1 MVDYAVKNNMKY
13 TVYRSALGLTLVVSA
28 LLSAFATMPALAED
42 GKPSIQ
48 EVIVTTERREVN
60 LQDLGGTAVSFT
72 GEELALQGIQDI
84 TDLSESVVGLEIGNA
99 RGNVEVWIRGVG
111 SPNNTELGD
120 PAAAMHIDGVYIPR
134 PRGIGGAFFD
144 LNRVEVNVGPQG
156 TLRGRNAMAG
166 SINAIPWHPGLD
178 RWDLMVELEKG
189 NYSQDVFQFV
199 TNIPLGDEFAM
210 RFAYLKQDHDS
221 YYNDVGPFN
230 IRAPEAADNTAARLQ
245 FLWQP
250 TDRLR
255 ILAAGD
261 YLTEQGTGYTGTNF
275 ANPLGN
281 GVDAEDIDDPR
292 DVYLRGISPIQDT
305 KHWGLK
311 LQVNYDFDI
320 GTLEFTYGHRDLLYD
335 YQASTPL
342 SPDYPDAVANLG
354 GPLIFEAI
362 DDYSP
367 FQDVTDS
374 VSDVFELRFYTDPE
388 NTVYYTAGLFYFIED
403 QYSFLGATGDGQ
415 NFFQGIEF
423 NQPNTDTESLSVY
436 GDVTW
441 NYTDETR
448 FTFGLRFTDDHKDR
462 QGVNAQYRVSAGG
475 TNLITGATNVDGLGF
490 RFGTEGFEFAI
501 RDREIFNPDTD
512 NDGDI
517 SEDEYFEFI
526 LDGIK
531 TPGARD
537 TFHIALRNE
546 LNDVLTPCEDFRL
559 GDDLTCPDD
568 GFYAFIG
575 GTASR
580 ASVTPQKGEID
591 ENFVDWRV
599 RVEHDVTEENLLYLL
614 IATGHKSGGFN
625 DTFSVPVDDR
635 GSPVVPPEEPVGVRF
650 QNGLGGDDNTYTTE
664 KVTFYE
670 LGSKNEFEIGGIPGT
685 LNGSLFFQDYTDQV
699 FCNVLSVGQVLAR
712 DPSAELSD
720 AERVSLG
727 VNFCFNSE
735 KTEIYGSQLE
745 GSFYFAHEL
754 TFKWSALWLET
765 QIRKS
770 NPVVDSRFQPDDP
783 DEGDGAVPVDITGNR
798 LPRSPRYSLNL
809 SLSQQIELDIG
820 SLDYILSASWRDEQH
835 MDIFNGIDYQQ
846 PDNPRKRLD
855 DLVNGYWTFDFG
867 AGLNIGDS
875 KFRVETFV
883 NNITNEVR
891 PAAIIIRQYDNTRF
905 YTRPRTYGARI
916 RWQL

>member
-1 MVDYAVKNNMKY
+1 MKY
-13 TVYRSALGLTLVVSA
+13 ATTRSALALSLAFSA
-28 LLSAFATMPALAED
+28 LAATPTFAEGDGPA
-42 GKPSIQ
+42 IQ

-144 LNRVEVNVGPQG
+144 LERVEVNVGPQG

-166 SINAIPWHPGLD
+166 SINAIPWKPGLD
-178 RWDLMVELEKG
+178 RWDLLVELEKG
-189 NYSQDVFQFV
+189 NYSQEVFQFV
-199 TNIPLGDEFAM
+199 TNVPLGDEFAM

-221 YYNDVGPFN
+221 YFNDVGPFE
-230 IRAPEAADNTAARLQ
+230 IRAPEAADNTAARLS

-250 TDRLR
+250 IDRLR

-261 YLTEQGTGYTGTNF
+261 YLTEEGTGYTGTNF

-281 GVDAEDIDDPR
+281 DVDPDDIEDPR
-292 DVYLRGISPIQDT
+292 DVYQRGISPIQDT

-311 LQVNYDFDI
+311 LQVDYDFDI
-320 GTLEFTYGHRDLLYD
+320 GTLQFTYGHRDLLYD

-342 SPDYPDAVANLG
+342 SPDYPGAVANLG
-354 GPLIFEAI
+354 GPLGLLEAI
-362 DDYSP
+362 DDYSR

-374 VSDVFELRFYTDPE
+374 VSDIFEMRFFTDPE
-388 NTVYYTAGLFYFIED
+388 NEVFYTAGLFYFLED

-415 NFFQGIEF
+415 TFFQGIEF
-423 NQPNTDTESLSVY
+423 NQPNTDTESLSLY

-441 NYTDETR
+441 NYTDQTR

-475 TNLITGATNVDGLGF
+475 ENVVTGASTSGLGF

-501 RDREIFNPDTD
+501 RDREIFNPDTN
-512 NDGDI
+512 NDGDV
-517 SEDEYFEFI
+517 SEREYFEFI
-526 LDGIK
+526 LDGIG

-537 TFHIALRNE
+537 NFHTALQNTI
-546 LNDVLTPCEDFRL
+546 NGVPTPCIDTRL
-559 GDDLTCPDD
+559 FDDLVCPAD
-568 GFYAFIG
+568 GFYDFIA
-575 GTASR
+575 GTAAR
-580 ASVTPQKGEID
+580 VSVTPQQGEID
-591 ENFVDWRV
+591 DNFVDWRV
-599 RVEHDVTEENLLYLL
+599 RVEHDVTDENLMYLL

-625 DTFSVPVDDR
+625 DTFSVLVDDR
-635 GSPVVPPEEPVGVRF
+635 GIQTPNPEDAVGVRF
-650 QNGLGGDDNTYTTE
+650 ENGVGGGDNTYGTE

-670 LGSKNEFEIGGIPGT
+670 LGSKNEFEVGGIPGT
-685 LNGSLFFQDYTDQV
+685 LNGSLFYQDYTDQV
-699 FCNVLSVGQVLAR
+699 FCNVLGVGQILQG
-712 DPSAELSD
+712 DTTAELSD
-720 AERVSLG
+720 FERVSLG

-735 KTEIYGSQLE
+735 KTEIFGSQVE

-754 TFKWSALWLET
+754 TLKWSALWLET
-765 QIRKS
+765 EIQS
-770 NPVVDSRFQPDDP
+770 ADPVIDSRFQADVDA
-783 DEGDGAVPVDITGNR
+783 EGAMAVDITGNR

-809 SLSQQIELDIG
+809 SLSQQVEMPIG

-835 MDIFNGIDYQQ
+835 MTIFNGIDYQQ
-846 PDNPRKRLD
+846 PDNPRRRLD

-883 NNITNEVR
+883 NNITDEVR
-891 PAAIIIRQYDNTRF
+891 PAAILIGQFDNTRF
-905 YTRPRTYGARI
+905 YTRPRTYGARV